1 MIKSECVLEV
11 RYYETDRMG
20 IVHHSN
26 YIRYFE
32 CGRHKLLQDIGL
44 PVEEVEARGY
54 QIPVVTA
61 KCTYKVSATMGDILK
76 VVSTVEEK
84 PMAKIKVKAKI
95 INTKD
100 DTLMADGEVVIG
112 LIDGKTK
119 RPVRLPGFML
129 EVMDKYF

>member
-119 RPVRLPGFML
+119 RPVRLPCFML